1 MEQRE
6 GRYSFYSSQL
16 LATLFH
22 HHSSDNKALA
32 KERYFGIE
40 CWDEASA
47 TSCSSL
53 PGIAGKL
60 PFVALCLGMAACSA
74 CLYVCMSVRLSVCP
88 SIRLSVCT
96 HAMYM
101 CMQICRYTAMYRHV
115 PMYVSVCVHIKM
127 YQGSRLKT
135 PRLVEPTLHCPQVM
149 LKETSHT
156 LKNDPV
162 HSRLP

>member
-47 TSCSSL
+47 TPCSSL

-60 PFVALCLGMAACSA
+60 PFVALCLGMTACM
-74 CLYVCMSVRLSVCP
+74 CMSVCLSVCP
-88 SIRLSVCT
+88 SVCLSVHPSVCMHACT
-96 HAMYM
+96 VYVYAN
-101 CMQICRYTAMYRHV
+101 MQIYCNVQACT
-115 PMYVSVCVHIKM
+115 YVCICLCT
-127 YQGSRLKT
+127 YQDVSRVKAQNAKT
-135 PRLVEPTLHCPQVM
+135 G
-149 LKETSHT
+149 
-156 LKNDPV
+156 
-162 HSRLP
+162 